1 MRSMFLMLN
10 TLAGRAKY
18 VCNVLHLM
26 ALLQTIFV
34 HMCTIFVLY
43 LYYIHDSFHD
53 MSWLSA
59 CVLEE
64 ALGSSVRWPTR
75 SVCSSAPR
83 RIPPVFSGHVTDIK
97 MDIYKS
103 LQFHVKFLPTE
114 STPSKLLR
122 NWSGRFHRKRFVE
135 LISAV
140 VVPLGVFLRGGEN
153 WCAVTWMQSLAFKRS
168 VFVFLGFLDYFI
180 NSRPFGH
187 QHSKN
192 NIFIY
197 IHILGIRKFRINNQ
211 ENSGL
216 KSDTANLKIISHQ
229 ASKHRKRTLHN
240 NS

>member
-1 MRSMFLMLN
+1 MWSMFLMLN

-18 VCNVLHLM
+18 VCNFLHLM
-26 ALLQTIFV
+26 ALLETIFV
-34 HMCTIFVLY
+34 YICIY
-43 LYYIHDSFHD
+43 LYYMHDSFHD
-53 MSWLSA
+53 MSWLST

-103 LQFHVKFLPTE
+103 LQFHVKFLSTE

-122 NWSGRFHRKRFVE
+122 NWSGRFHCKRFVE

-140 VVPLGVFLRGGEN
+140 VVPLGAFLRGGEN

-192 NIFIY
+192 NIYIY
-197 IHILGIRKFRINNQ
+197 IYTYIRNK
-211 ENSGL
+211 
-216 KSDTANLKIISHQ
+216 KIQNKQS
-229 ASKHRKRTLHN
+229 RK
-240 NS
+240 